1 MVAGGD
7 GTVHEVVNGL
17 MRDHAGRAADDRPTL
32 VPLPLG
38 TGNDWARSLR
48 LPHEPVE
55 LARCIVRGRT
65 ILHDVGQDRVPADP
79 DAVHWF
85 INVAG
90 AGFDAHVI
98 SRLPAQ
104 TPSALAYLKSALVE
118 LGRYRSPR
126 FRLTCDGDAPLEG
139 RFLLAFVANAEYCG
153 HRMHVAP
160 TARLDDGRLDVV
172 TIDEVGLLRALP
184 KLLKL
189 YRSSI
194 LSDPLVGHRVVT
206 TVTDRCG
213 PRGRRGSRRPARR
226 QDAGSVFAAT
236 AGVARDR
243 RRLNGQATGSCRAR
257 RREMLVV
264 DTLEGAAQHRPWHHA
279 APIGP
284 NPGHRRTDARATGDR
299 FRGPAGPYNQ
309 DSRIAEPGACGNRV
323 SPLRRLGQL
332 QSAINP
338 DASTQIME

>member
-1 MVAGGD
+1 MRMDGAAPPVDRARPDAVSTDGDATSDASNWLAIYNPTAGRSRRTRGWMRVERTLRASGLRFDVATTTAAGDAADIAAKAVREGARRIMVAGGD

-17 MRDHAGRAADDRPTL
+17 MREYARRAADDRPTL

-48 LPHEPVE
+48 LPHDPLE
-55 LARCIVRGRT
+55 LARCIKLGRT
-65 ILHDVGQDRVPADP
+65 ILHDAGQIVFPEDLQ
-79 DAVHWF
+79 AVHWF

-118 LGRYRSPR
+118 LRRYRSPQ
-126 FRLTCDGDAPLEG
+126 FRLTCDSDVPVEG

-160 TARLDDGRLDVV
+160 TAILDDGRLDVV

-189 YRSSI
+189 YGSSI
-194 LSDPLVGHRVVT
+194 LSDPVVRHRVVT
-206 TVTDRCG
+206 TVRIDAD
-213 PRGRRGSRRPARR
+213 PA
-226 QDAGSVFAAT
+226 
-236 AGVARDR
+236 VAVEAD
-243 RRLNGQATGSCRAR
+243 
-257 RREMLVV
+257 
-264 DTLEGAAQHRPWHHA
+264 
-279 APIGP
+279 
-284 NPGHRRTDARATGDR
+284 
-299 FRGPAGPYNQ
+299 
-309 DSRIAEPGACGNRV
+309 
-323 SPLRRLGQL
+323 GQL
-332 QSAINP
+332 VGRTPAVFSLQRQALRVIVG
-338 DASTQIME
+338 D

>member
-1 MVAGGD
+1 MPVDGAGHAATWLAIYNPTAGRSRRSRAWARVEHALRAAGLRFDVATTLASGDAADIAARAVREGVRRIMVAGGD

-17 MRDHAGRAADDRPTL
+17 MRDHSLRAADDRPTL

-48 LPHEPVE
+48 LPHQPTE
-55 LARCIVRGRT
+55 LAHCIAHGRT
-65 ILHDVGQDRVPADP
+65 ILHDVGRIAFPQHRDSVQ
-79 DAVHWF
+79 WF

-98 SRLPAQ
+98 SRLPVQ
-104 TPSALAYLKSALVE
+104 TPSAFAYLKTALVE

-126 FRLTCDGDAPLEG
+126 FRIACDGEAPLEG

-160 TARLDDGRLDVV
+160 AAVLDDGRLDVV

-194 LSDPLVGHRVVT
+194 LTDPLVRHRVVASV
-206 TVTDRCG
+206 TVDAD
-213 PRGRRGSRRPARR
+213 PA
-226 QDAGSVFAAT
+226 
-236 AGVARDR
+236 VAVEAD
-243 RRLNGQATGSCRAR
+243 
-257 RREMLVV
+257 
-264 DTLEGAAQHRPWHHA
+264 
-279 APIGP
+279 
-284 NPGHRRTDARATGDR
+284 
-299 FRGPAGPYNQ
+299 
-309 DSRIAEPGACGNRV
+309 
-323 SPLRRLGQL
+323 GQL
-332 QSAINP
+332 VGRTPAVFSLQQQALRVIVGEP
-338 DASTQIME
+338 DRSSV

>member
-1 MVAGGD
+1 MRSDGASTWLAIYNPTAGRSRRMRAWTRVEHALRASGLRFDVATTSAAGDAADIAAEAMQEGCRRNMVAGGD

-17 MRDHAGRAADDRPTL
+17 MRDHAARAVDDRPTL

-65 ILHDVGQDRVPADP
+65 ILHDAGRIAFPTDP
-79 DAVHWF
+79 DALHWF

-118 LGRYRSPR
+118 LGRYRSPQ
-126 FRLTCDGDAPLEG
+126 FRLTCDDAAPLEG

-206 TVTDRCG
+206 TVRIDAD
-213 PRGRRGSRRPARR
+213 PA
-226 QDAGSVFAAT
+226 
-236 AGVARDR
+236 VAVEAD
-243 RRLNGQATGSCRAR
+243 
-257 RREMLVV
+257 
-264 DTLEGAAQHRPWHHA
+264 
-279 APIGP
+279 
-284 NPGHRRTDARATGDR
+284 
-299 FRGPAGPYNQ
+299 
-309 DSRIAEPGACGNRV
+309 
-323 SPLRRLGQL
+323 GQL
-332 QSAINP
+332 VG
-338 DASTQIME
+338 STPAVFSLQRQALRVIVGD